1 MPWTRDHDARCLAA
15 AIARDDADFDPAAS
29 LLRRRSGSTYHS
41 KLTGQLVHPLRDSAA
56 YALALLDAGDDSR
69 IPRAEAL
76 LDAVLGHQET
86 DPEAKTYGIWPY
98 YAEEPLAQ
106 MAPPDWNWADFL
118 GERLYGVLARH
129 RSRIDRE
136 LASRVATAQ
145 RHACESIR
153 RRNVGPGYTNI
164 CALGTFVTLATAEL
178 FVDADLLLYA
188 LERLQNF
195 AADTARRGSFME
207 YNSPTYTIVTI
218 GALTKLAAVAQHELA
233 VKLLG
238 GLLATA
244 WRQVTDHWHAPTQ
257 QWAGPHARCY
267 HTDLRG
273 YHHPRLVLQKA
284 SGGRLRFYE
293 LDELPGDADV
303 ATEPFHKFA
312 AIPDQILSLT
322 APRTHEEIYD
332 PGAKLIA
339 TTYLHPEYTLGT
351 FDRCTLWNQRR
362 PLLAYF
368 GGPSGAY
375 LQFQAL
381 HDGRDFASAQV
392 FCDQR
397 AGQAIAAVN
406 FANDGGDW
414 HPSLD
419 TITGGRF
426 RAADLRLRLRFGNVD
441 AADAPASP
449 PLGELA
455 KANVAGAIIHAGYL
469 AGKCGEEPVAV
480 EVTPLEDGFGI
491 DLVLWHR
498 DAVEWVVW
506 KDLAEVWA
514 ALAVSF
520 DGPLAA
526 FCEVTAG
533 EVRVRAE
540 GLGVKAAAA
549 VQKGGV
555 QQQQGGRVKE

>member
-1 MPWTRDHDARCLAA
+1 VGWSSQHDARCLAA
-15 AIARDDADFDPAAS
+15 AIERDDAAYDAAAA
-29 LLRRRSGSTYHS
+29 LVRRRSGSTYQS
-41 KLTGQLVHPLRDSAA
+41 RLLDQMVHPIRDSAA
-56 YALALLDAGDDSR
+56 YALALLDSGDDAR

-76 LDAVLGHQET
+76 LDAVLAHQET
-86 DPEAKTYGIWPY
+86 DPDQDTYGIWPY
-98 YAEEPLAQ
+98 YAEESLAQ

-129 RSRIDRE
+129 RSRIDRD
-136 LASRVATAQ
+136 LANRVAAAQ
-145 RHACESIR
+145 RHACASIR
-153 RRNVGPGYTNI
+153 KRNVGPGYTNI
-164 CALGTFVTLATAEL
+164 CALGTFVTLASAEL
-178 FVDADLLLYA
+178 FVDVDLLIYA

-233 VKLLG
+233 VKLLD
-238 GLLATA
+238 GLLQTA
-244 WRQVTDHWHAPTQ
+244 WRQVTDHWHPPTQ

-284 SGGRLRFYE
+284 SDGRLDFYD

-303 ATEPFHKFA
+303 ATEPFARFA
-312 AIPDQILSLT
+312 ALPDEALHLT
-322 APRTHEEIYD
+322 SPRTHEEVYD
-332 PGAKLIA
+332 PGAGLTA
-339 TTYLHPEYTLGT
+339 TTFLHPDYTLGT

-368 GGPSGAY
+368 GGPDGAY
-375 LQFQAL
+375 LQLQAL

-397 AGQAIAAVN
+397 EGRTVAVVN

-419 TITGGRF
+419 RIEGGRF
-426 RAADLRLRLRFGNVD
+426 RATDLRIRLRLGNVD
-441 AADAPASP
+441 PAAAPAGVS
-449 PLGELA
+449 LGEMA
-455 KANVAGAIIHAGYL
+455 AIEVGETPIQLGYL
-469 AGKCGEEPVAV
+469 GGRCGCEELAL
-480 EVTPLEDGFGI
+480 EVTVLDDGFAL
-491 DLVLWHR
+491 DLVLWQR
-498 DAVEWVVW
+498 DAVENIVW
-506 KDLAEVWA
+506 KELGTVWA

-520 DGPLAA
+520 DGLLQPMVDDTDGI
-526 FCEVTAG
+526 VTISADG
-533 EVRVRAE
+533 MTVRGQTTVAK
-540 GLGVKAAAA
+540 GTVQQ
-549 VQKGGV
+549 QKGG
-555 QQQQGGRVKE
+555 RIRA